1 MPVAWRIGVLAAGAG
16 MYFLV
21 RTSSAVLLVS
31 SISQLICSVIY
42 QSLLTFH
49 CLCPTLPPFLFCL
62 LVVCFVSLSKY
73 CIPVLDSITGNLALV
88 SALIQSTF
96 LGNPGSYWTL
106 YPFST
111 LMLLAFRL

>member
-73 CIPVLDSITGNLALV
+73 CIPVLDSITGNLALEV
-88 SALIQSTF
+88 LLFRVLSLAT
-96 LGNPGSYWTL
+96 PGPIG
-106 YPFST
+106 PFTPFPPSCS
-111 LMLLAFRL
+111 

>member
-49 CLCPTLPPFLFCL
+49 CLCIASL
-62 LVVCFVSLSKY
+62 LIDLEKIFYKLKKFDKDSLTY
-73 CIPVLDSITGNLALV
+73 
-88 SALIQSTF
+88 
-96 LGNPGSYWTL
+96 
-106 YPFST
+106 
-111 LMLLAFRL
+111 